1 MKHFTVWQMNK
12 EDIKVL
18 ILAIFL
24 QRSLVYY
31 KMGWNFNPPPEKTDK
46 AILIL
51 IILFLLLQTDGIV

>member
-1 MKHFTVWQMNK
+1 MKPELIIIGLFVGVGLLIFTTV
-12 EDIKVL
+12 
-18 ILAIFL
+18 
-24 QRSLVYY
+24 LVYY